1 MKPEQLKPAPDPPR
15 PTIRPLSIGHVSLS
29 PAGRRF
35 WSSVLA
41 LCSGQDIYDRYQR
54 GLFGPCAGHQLVEN
68 GIVEHALAFAEP
80 ASVRIYPGR
89 FCKNPSGIMSMRI
102 ILVSSHR
109 PTSRKLLCIRVGALS
124 ASRSSS
130 RFIRL
135 SVRVQHTMDASLIW
149 GWHCLA
155 AIAFRRPSSFY
166 SGQMSGMIRCEAF
179 C

>member
-1 MKPEQLKPAPDPPR
+1 MKLEQLQLKPALDSPR
-15 PTIRPLSIGHVSLS
+15 PTIRPFSEGHVSLAQPAVGSGTPSS
-29 PAGRRF
+29 PYAAGKIFTIDIREA
-35 WSSVLA
+35 SSARAPDTNSWKTGV
-41 LCSGQDIYDRYQR
+41 
-54 GLFGPCAGHQLVEN
+54 
-68 GIVEHALAFAEP
+68 VEHALAFAEP
-80 ASVRIYPGR
+80 ASVRIYPGI

-102 ILVSSHR
+102 ILVSCHR

-155 AIAFRRPSSFY
+155 ASVPPTEQFLFGPDE
-166 SGQMSGMIRCEAF
+166 QHDPL
-179 C
+179 